1 MIVIIGKVGKK
12 EKKATKNPQ
21 CYAIHKKSQAV
32 SVPRGLS
39 CTATV
44 MQTDFHRRGL
54 ALLFPF
60 YYYFIRR
67 KNFFK

>member
-1 MIVIIGKVGKK
+1 MVIIGKLGKRERER
-12 EKKATKNPQ
+12 EKRHKNPQ
-21 CYAIHKKSQAV
+21 CYAIHKKSHAV

-54 ALLFPF
+54 ALLFH
-60 YYYFIRR
+60 FIIIL
-67 KNFFK
+67 